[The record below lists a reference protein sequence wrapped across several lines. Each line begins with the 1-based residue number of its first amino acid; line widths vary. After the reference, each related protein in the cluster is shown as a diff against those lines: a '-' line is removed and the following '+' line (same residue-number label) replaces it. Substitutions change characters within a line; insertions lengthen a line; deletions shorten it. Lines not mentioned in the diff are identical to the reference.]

1 MGNIYST
8 CSSYNFDIIQNNITN
23 KHDFILINTLLDTN
37 QDCLIKYTINA
48 KKENEIVNE
57 LLHKNKKKEIVI
69 YGMNHKDISIIKK
82 YSQLKKLG
90 FTNVHIYFGGLF
102 EWLLLKEVYG
112 SINFPTDGETN
123 DILKYK

>member
-8 CSSYNFDIIQNNITN
+8 CSSYNFDIIQNNITT

-48 KKENEIVNE
+48 KKENEIINE
-57 LLHKNKKKEIVI
+57 LLHKNKKKEIVV
-69 YGMNHKDISIIKK
+69 YGLNHKDISIIKK

>member
-1 MGNIYST
+1 MGNVYST
-8 CSSYNFDIIQNNITN
+8 CSSYNFDIIQNYITE

-48 KKENEIVNE
+48 KKENEIINE

-69 YGMNHKDISIIKK
+69 YGINHKDITIIKK
-82 YSQLKKLG
+82 YTQLKKLG
-90 FTNVHIYFGGLF
+90 FTNIHIYFGGLF

-112 SINFPTDGETN
+112 SVNFPTDGETI

>member
-8 CSSYNFDIIQNNITN
+8 CSSYNFDILQNYITQ
-23 KHDFILINTLLDTN
+23 KHDFILINTLLETN
-37 QDCLIKYTINA
+37 QDCLIKYTTHA
-48 KKENEIVNE
+48 KKESELINE
-57 LLHKNKKKEIVI
+57 LLNKNKKREIVI
-69 YGMNHKDISIIKK
+69 YGINHKDITIIKK

-90 FTNVHIYFGGLF
+90 FTNIHIYFGGLF

-112 SINFPTDGETN
+112 SINFPTDGESI

>member
-8 CSSYNFDIIQNNITN
+8 CSSYNFDIIQNNITT

-48 KKENEIVNE
+48 KKENEIIND
-57 LLHKNKKKEIVI
+57 LLHKNKKKEIVV

>member
-8 CSSYNFDIIQNNITN
+8 CSSYNFDIIQNNITT

-37 QDCLIKYTINA
+37 QDCLIKYTVNA
-48 KKENEIVNE
+48 KKENEIINE
-57 LLHKNKKKEIVI
+57 LLHKNKKREIVV

>member
-8 CSSYNFDIIQNNITN
+8 CSSYNFDIIQHNITN
-23 KHDFILINTLLDTN
+23 KHDFILINTLLDNN

-48 KKENEIVNE
+48 KKENEIINE
-57 LLHKNKKKEIVI
+57 LLHKNKKKEIVV

-82 YSQLKKLG
+82 YTQLKKLG

>member
-8 CSSYNFDIIQNNITN
+8 CSSYNFDILQNYITE
-23 KHDFILINTLLDTN
+23 KHDFILINTLLETN
-37 QDCLIKYTINA
+37 QDCLIKYTINY
-48 KKENEIVNE
+48 KKESEIMNE

-69 YGMNHKDISIIKK
+69 YGMNHKDITIIKK

-90 FTNVHIYFGGLF
+90 FTNIHIYFGGLF
-102 EWLLLKEVYG
+102 ECLLLKEIYG
-112 SINFPTDGETN
+112 SINFPTDGETI

>member
-8 CSSYNFDIIQNNITN
+8 CSSYNFDIIQNNITT

-37 QDCLIKYTINA
+37 QDCLIKYTVNA
-48 KKENEIVNE
+48 KKENEIINE
-57 LLHKNKKKEIVI
+57 LLHKNKKKEIVV

>member
-1 MGNIYST
+1 MGNVYST
-8 CSSYNFDIIQNNITN
+8 CSSYNFDILQNYITE
-23 KHDFILINTLLDTN
+23 KHDFILINTLLETN
-37 QDCLIKYTINA
+37 QDCLIKYTTNA
-48 KKENEIVNE
+48 KKESEIINE

-69 YGMNHKDISIIKK
+69 YGMNHKDITIIKK

-90 FTNVHIYFGGLF
+90 FTNIHIYFGGLF

-112 SINFPTDGETN
+112 SINFPTDGETI

>member
-1 MGNIYST
+1 MGNVYST
-8 CSSYNFDIIQNNITN
+8 CSSYNFDIMQHNITQQ
-23 KHDFILINTLLDTN
+23 HDFILINTLLETN

-48 KKENEIVNE
+48 KTENEIING
-57 LLHKNKKKEIVI
+57 LLHKNKKKEIVV
-69 YGMNHKDISIIKK
+69 YGMNHKDITIIKK

-112 SINFPTDGETN
+112 SINFPTDGETI